1 MRFKTYDKNQYFLK
15 ITSDLQY
22 YNHYQG
28 PHSWTCHEGRQ
39 PSSPSQKQ
47 GMQLKCAL

>member
-22 YNHYQG
+22 YNHYEMYTK
-28 PHSWTCHEGRQ
+28 S
-39 PSSPSQKQ
+39 
-47 GMQLKCAL
+47 LKKMGKNMR